1 MLILAAATCIYIIV
15 DHKSKTPEKRLT
27 LRPVLVISLA
37 VAALALGW
45 LAAIIHCPP
54 KLTVEQ
60 RTERVLQGRV
70 TQLDYTDFSM
80 RLGIVVLDKDLPR
93 CKVLVSTRGCDYTLR
108 EGDIVAWQAALSEV
122 GNLGNP
128 YEMDYAAWLR
138 DSHGIRYQQ
147 HIPVG
152 QVKKTGYYPTLLTR
166 MTAIR
171 RDLALKV
178 YNSRLT
184 APAQR
189 LVVALLL
196 GETGTIDKETR
207 QEFSAAGIA
216 HVLALSGLHVGIIA
230 LIVWILLFP
239 LDYLR
244 QQKLRLVLTLVSI
257 ALFAVFTGL
266 SPSVVRSAVMIG
278 FAFASVMFSRRSV
291 PLNSLCMA
299 ALAIL
304 VFSPSALYSVGF
316 QLSFITVGAILLA
329 GRVPKAFQSRLK
341 AVNYITATVFTS
353 IVAML
358 ATMALTAH
366 YFHIVSWASVI
377 SNLLVMPVLPLFMI
391 LGALFLL
398 VTLAGMQW
406 HLLDLGLDTISDYI
420 RWTASTVSAC
430 PVSHVKGVYVS
441 AVGTII
447 SMAVL
452 LLLVMWLYRHNL
464 RYLLAAGCAIALLL
478 AHSLWLNV
486 NTSHR
491 GLIVFNSFSST
502 PVMYYD
508 GGSAWLWT
516 PDDEETDVATASR
529 YYSGFL
535 ARHGIAEMT
544 LMGNDTTSLMNGVL
558 FKPPFAYLQGHRL
571 LAVGRGNWKKMTA
584 KGSKMQLDEIIV
596 TKRFHSSV
604 AKLRELYDFNQLII
618 SGAIQPAT
626 LESLLHECDS
636 LGINYH
642 ALAHDG
648 AIEMSS
654 TRPKK
659 NL

>member
-60 RTERVLQGRV
+60 RTERVLQGRI

-80 RLGIVVLDKDLPR
+80 RLGIDVLEKDLPR

-108 EGDIVAWQAALSEV
+108 EGDIVAWQVALSEV

-189 LVVALLL
+189 LVVALIL
-196 GETGTIDKETR
+196 GETGTIDKESR

-329 GRVPKAFQSRLK
+329 GRVSKAFQSRLK

-441 AVGTII
+441 AVGAVI

-464 RYLLAAGCAIALLL
+464 RYLLAAGCAIVLLL

-535 ARHGIAEMT
+535 ARHGIGEMT

-584 KGSKMQLDEIIV
+584 TGGKMQLDEIIV
-596 TKRFHSSV
+596 TKRFHGTV

>member
-1 MLILAAATCIYIIV
+1 MP
-15 DHKSKTPEKRLT
+15 S
-27 LRPVLVISLA
+27 
-37 VAALALGW
+37 
-45 LAAIIHCPP
+45 
-54 KLTVEQ
+54 
-60 RTERVLQGRV
+60 
-70 TQLDYTDFSM
+70 
-80 RLGIVVLDKDLPR
+80 
-93 CKVLVSTRGCDYTLR
+93 
-108 EGDIVAWQAALSEV
+108 
-122 GNLGNP
+122 
-128 YEMDYAAWLR
+128 
-138 DSHGIRYQQ
+138 
-147 HIPVG
+147 
-152 QVKKTGYYPTLLTR
+152 LLTR
-166 MTAIR
+166 MAAIR
-171 RDLALKV
+171 RDLVLKV
-178 YNSRLT
+178 YNSRLSV
-184 APAQR
+184 PSQR

-196 GETGTIDKETR
+196 GETSTIDKETR

-244 QQKLRLVLTLVSI
+244 QQRLRLVLTLATI

-329 GRVPKAFQSRLK
+329 GRVPKAFQSRFK
-341 AVNYITATVFTS
+341 AVNYVTATVFTS
-353 IVAML
+353 LVAMV

-377 SNLLVMPVLPLFMI
+377 SNLLVLPVLPLFMI

-398 VTLAGMQW
+398 VALAGMQW

-420 RWTASTVSAC
+420 RWTASTVSAW
-430 PVSHVKGVYVS
+430 PISHVKGIYVS
-441 AVGTII
+441 TAGTII
-447 SMAVL
+447 SMVVL

-464 RYLLAAGCAIALLL
+464 RYLLAAGCALVLLL

-508 GGSAWLWT
+508 GGTAWLWA
-516 PDDEETDVATASR
+516 PDDEETDVATVSR

-535 ARHGIAEMT
+535 ARHCINEVK
-544 LMGNDTTSLMNGVL
+544 LMGNDTISQMNGGL
-558 FKPPFAYLQGHRL
+558 FKPPFAHLMGHRL
-571 LAVGRGNWKKMTA
+571 LAVGRGSWKKMTA
-584 KGSKMQLDEIIV
+584 SGDKMQLDEIIV
-596 TKRFHSSV
+596 TKRYHGTV
-604 AKLRELYDFNQLII
+604 AKLRELYNFNQLII

-626 LESLLHECDS
+626 LESLLQECDS

-642 ALAHDG
+642 ALAHGG
-648 AIEMSS
+648 AIEISQ
-654 TRPKK
+654 TRLKK
-659 NL
+659 NQ